1 MTEAVLAVWLVA
13 VLPAYMCWKSL
24 RPRRPDRS
32 RTTRYLSTIG
42 LVAVS
47 VAALAAI
54 WIAQGRSGADL
65 GLAIPP
71 PLAGMIGL
79 LIAALIIPVL
89 IVMMRA
95 KARTDRPPSDAMNAL
110 LPETGSEA
118 FLFVVFSVV
127 AGFGWEV
134 LYRGFLLWFLQP
146 FVTLWG
152 AVLLA
157 AIAYGLAHGIADK
170 RRIGPS
176 LLSALVFTAAY
187 ALTHSLWWLI
197 VIHIGGLCRAA
208 IVRDPAGVDDRY
220 APCLTRH

>member
-13 VLPAYMCWKSL
+13 VLPAYMGWKSL
-24 RPRRPDRS
+24 RPKRPDRS
-32 RTTRYLSTIG
+32 RTGRYLATIG
-42 LVAVS
+42 LVAIS

-54 WIAQGRSGADL
+54 WIAQGRTGADL

-79 LIAALIIPVL
+79 LIAALIIPIL

-95 KARTDRPPSDAMNAL
+95 KTRIDRPPSEAMNAL
-110 LPETGSEA
+110 LPETRSEA

-146 FVTLWG
+146 FVTVWG
-152 AVLLA
+152 AVLIA

-197 VIHIGGLCRAA
+197 VIHIALPLLGAFAA
-208 IVRDPAGVDDRY
+208 RRPANQPGSTTVT
-220 APCLTRH
+220 PPP